1 MLINKQKVGYAINKK
16 LLKKFNKKS
25 KELSINKS
33 ALIENLIKKWLKENE
48 NR

>member
-1 MLINKQKVGYAINKK
+1 MINRQKIAYTVNKK
-16 LLKKFNKKS
+16 IVKQFNEKA

-33 ALIENLIKKWLKENE
+33 ALIENLIKKWLRENK